1 MIKHVNILLQAGRE
15 RRTRDEINI
24 LPLLTGQTPKWQ
36 IPQVIAPG
44 KMLFIYLFFF
54 SLSLNKGSIMRVF

>member
-1 MIKHVNILLQAGRE
+1 MIKHVTILLQAGRE

-24 LPLLTGQTPKWQ
+24 LPLLTGQTPKRQ
-36 IPQVIAPG
+36 IPQAIAPG
-44 KMLFIYLFFF
+44 KMLFIYLFIY